1 MKRIAQAM
9 APEEQIARRELQK
22 FPVVLTLGNVKEAGK
37 VPGFQINRQKMSWGN
52 PFSFSP

>member
-22 FPVVLTLGNVKEAGK
+22 FPVVSTLGNVKEAGK
-37 VPGFQINRQKMSWGN
+37 VPGFQINRQKISWGN